1 MPRSVPLEELERG
14 EWAEVDSI
22 QGELSWVQ
30 RPGGTGPAPW
40 GNDSNAAAG
49 FALSGEFGWQPTDVA
64 FEWQRSHLG
73 TPSSRWPG
81 AMTRLHEL
89 LPGQRGRILMIE
101 GSDHVARR
109 LQEMGL
115 LEGDT
120 IEVLALAP
128 LGDPMEVRVGD
139 SRLSIRKREAQR
151 VIVSDLSGADER
163 RSQ

>member
-1 MPRSVPLEELERG
+1 
-14 EWAEVDSI
+14 
-22 QGELSWVQ
+22 
-30 RPGGTGPAPW
+30 
-40 GNDSNAAAG
+40 
-49 FALSGEFGWQPTDVA
+49 
-64 FEWQRSHLG
+64 
-73 TPSSRWPG
+73 
-81 AMTRLHEL
+81 MTRLHEL

>member
-1 MPRSVPLEELERG
+1 
-14 EWAEVDSI
+14 
-22 QGELSWVQ
+22 
-30 RPGGTGPAPW
+30 
-40 GNDSNAAAG
+40 
-49 FALSGEFGWQPTDVA
+49 
-64 FEWQRSHLG
+64 
-73 TPSSRWPG
+73 
-81 AMTRLHEL
+81 MTRLHEL
-89 LPGQRGRILMIE
+89 LPGQRGRILTIE